1 MNTGEQKQGKKKK
14 KKKKGEKYLKEGKKK
29 HTLGKEEAT
38 STKLTDVMIII
49 MNIKATVAQAH
60 SVLHG
65 AEYLTIILPCP
76 FTYYNSQ
83 DKPRKPFTPTPQR
96 KRVQKT

>member
-1 MNTGEQKQGKKKK
+1 
-14 KKKKGEKYLKEGKKK
+14 
-29 HTLGKEEAT
+29 
-38 STKLTDVMIII
+38 MIII